1 MNFMK
6 KVLPFSP
13 SCALYRSPTEGTQQ
27 HGQGVAISRRHHS
40 GGYGGSPPIWK
51 PWTAMH
57 MIVLYTHSDSQ
68 IPRNKVRI
76 DYLIFPIFY
85 FIYDYLFW
93 SRSRERMHNIIY
105 ILYLVVEIFSRRR
118 REMSIFLINI
128 WIISFTLFI
137 INILDLTR
145 KRLQNWGIYVW
156 FQ

>member
-1 MNFMK
+1 MFMLFMRNYVCRVMSVVVMEISQDTVMNFMK

-68 IPRNKVRI
+68 IPRNKVCI
-76 DYLIFPIFY
+76 DYLIFLIFY

-93 SRSRERMHNIIY
+93 SRSSFVFLFYAVSIY
-105 ILYLVVEIFSRRR
+105 ASHWTH
-118 REMSIFLINI
+118 MSACI
-128 WIISFTLFI
+128 
-137 INILDLTR
+137 
-145 KRLQNWGIYVW
+145 
-156 FQ
+156 